1 MQDKLRNSS
10 ILNMLLMGFLY
21 TLDARAPRVVSYRV
35 QTDRDREWQPIPIQR
50 KIYTRLSNNK
60 VEN

>member
-21 TLDARAPRVVSYRV
+21 TLDARAPRVVLSCADRSRSRV
-35 QTDRDREWQPIPIQR
+35 ATDT
-50 KIYTRLSNNK
+50 YTAQNIH
-60 VEN
+60 